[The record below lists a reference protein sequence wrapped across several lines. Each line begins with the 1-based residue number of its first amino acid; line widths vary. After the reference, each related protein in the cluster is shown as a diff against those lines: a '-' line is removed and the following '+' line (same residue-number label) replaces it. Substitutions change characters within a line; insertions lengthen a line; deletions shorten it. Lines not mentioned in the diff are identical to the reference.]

1 MPIPPALLS
10 HLALCVCVFV
20 PQSYALYITGDENAT
35 STDVSKY
42 LAKVS
47 AGVSF
52 SDFLKTIVLLLSRD
66 CVCFQ

>member
-1 MPIPPALLS
+1 MQDSDDTVCFS
-10 HLALCVCVFV
+10 HG

-47 AGVSF
+47 AGMFHSPRG
-52 SDFLKTIVLLLSRD
+52 SL
-66 CVCFQ
+66 

>member
-1 MPIPPALLS
+1 MNCLS
-10 HLALCVCVFV
+10 LG

-47 AGVSF
+47 AGMFHSPQESLCT
-52 SDFLKTIVLLLSRD
+52 SDVALPLFVCA
-66 CVCFQ
+66 CV